1 MAVSRSARCGLAGLF
16 AACAFW
22 LAPAAALAADPPPC
36 DPPQAVASAER
47 VIAPRTGGLVRREII
62 TLPDRLGLPERAAE
76 LAVRYRID
84 TRLCQ
89 GRADAA
95 LRFFRVGAS
104 FSVRDDQGRPLTL
117 LSTGG
122 RIELA
127 DVLPARL
134 LPDQPVHNGR
144 IPSLFALPAD
154 TQWVEVTL
162 AAPSYIPSGLVQAEL
177 GSAQALLP
185 RHAASLEN
193 VVAFADAA
201 SGVAL
206 VMGVMALVLWLPRR
220 ADRALLWLAIAC
232 GLWGVRGLAYF
243 SPTVPVAPLLF
254 EQFNPI
260 NILLAQAA
268 VAAGVMALMRVTQR
282 RLHRLLWGA
291 TGVSAAVLIVA
302 TAAGV
307 GVIQTR
313 ALCFLVT
320 TIILL
325 SLIVGVW
332 RLRRQSGW
340 RLALMLG
347 SLVTLLGCAMHDVQ
361 VMTGRLP
368 ASEPSYVFWGFVIL
382 LVAFAALSAHYVVA
396 MLNRAEQTNEELE
409 RHVRAKTAELEQ
421 SYARLRDR
429 ERESARTQERERLL
443 RDMHDGLGAQL
454 MTALRGLERGAL
466 APPQIRQ
473 SLQDSLDEL
482 RLLMDSTDMGHYLPG
497 ALAAWRNRWDH
508 RLAAA
513 GVQLAWHIDESL
525 DDVQLP
531 SDSAL
536 QVMRILQEA
545 VTNIVKHAQARHMTL
560 AARVEPGS
568 PPVLAIAIRDDGR
581 GLPPAAE
588 RPGARGLK
596 NMAHRAGQI
605 GGEVS
610 VRSRTDAPGTEVLL
624 RVPLA
629 EPAQATSPRRA
640 ASIAASAREEMP
652 SLR

>member
-1 MAVSRSARCGLAGLF
+1 MAVSRAARCGLAGLV
-16 AACAFW
+16 AACVFW
-22 LAPAAALAADPPPC
+22 FAPTQARSADMPAC
-36 DPPQAVASAER
+36 DQPQPVASAER
-47 VIAPRTGGLVRREII
+47 VIGPRAGGSPERATI
-62 TLPDRLGLPERAAE
+62 TLPDRLGLRERAAD

-84 TRLCQ
+84 TRSCQ
-89 GRADAA
+89 GRVDAA

-104 FSVRDDQGRPLTL
+104 FSVHDEQGRPLTL

-127 DVLPARL
+127 DLLPARL
-134 LPDQPVHNGR
+134 LPAQPIHNGR

-154 TQWVEVTL
+154 TRWVEVTL

-206 VMGVMALVLWLPRR
+206 VMGVLALVLWLPRR
-220 ADRALLWLAIAC
+220 GDRALLWLAIAC

-243 SPTVPVAPLLF
+243 SPTVPVTPLLF
-254 EQFNPI
+254 EQFNPV

-268 VAAGVMALMRVTQR
+268 VAAGVMALLRVTQR
-282 RLHRLLWGA
+282 RLHLLLWGA
-291 TGVSAAVLIVA
+291 TGLSAAVLILA
-302 TAAGV
+302 TLAGV

-320 TIILL
+320 TIILV
-325 SLIVGVW
+325 SLIVGGW

-347 SLVTLLGCAMHDVQ
+347 SLVTLLGCAMHDVL

-368 ASEPSYVFWGFVIL
+368 ASEPSYVFWGFVIM
-382 LVAFAALSAHYVVA
+382 LVAFATLSAQYVVA
-396 MLNRAEQTNEELE
+396 MLNRAERTNEELE

-421 SYARLRDR
+421 SYARLRER
-429 ERESARTQERERLL
+429 ERDSARTQERERLL

-466 APPQIRQ
+466 SPPQIRQ

-513 GVQLAWHIDESL
+513 GVQLAWRIDESL
-525 DDVQLP
+525 DEVQLP

-545 VTNIVKHAQARHMTL
+545 VTNIVKHAHARHMEL
-560 AARVEPGS
+560 SARVDAGS
-568 PPVLAIAIRDDGR
+568 PPLLVIAIRDDGR

-605 GGEVS
+605 GGEVVVS
-610 VRSRTDAPGTEVLL
+610 ARTDAPGTEVLL
-624 RVPLA
+624 RVPLGDA
-629 EPAQATSPRRA
+629 AQATSPRRA
-640 ASIAASAREEMP
+640 ASIAASAREEIP